1 MLGQLKSAH
10 NMYCDRRLGIQ
21 TTADIRPPD
30 TSLHRDSGKTSAL
43 GYSLIGRYIRLLR
56 LQPSDVVYDVGCG
69 TGRPLCLFAR
79 RRVRRCI
86 GIEID
91 PTVAEIAKTNAANL
105 VGRRAEITVIHG
117 DAASSTDY
125 QDGTVFWL
133 YHPFGQR
140 TLAAVLERVRKS
152 VEASPRSVRFCYV
165 TPDVE
170 QAFSA
175 CGWLTRYK
183 TVKPLLHPTSAASFW
198 RN

>member
-1 MLGQLKSAH
+1 MLGYFKSAH
-10 NMYCDRRLGIQ
+10 NSFCDRRLGIR
-21 TTADIRPPD
+21 TSADIRPPD

-43 GYSLIGRYIRLLR
+43 GYSLISRYIRLLR
-56 LQPSDVVYDVGCG
+56 LQPSDVVYDIGCG

-79 RRVRRCI
+79 HRVRRCV

-91 PTVAEIAKTNAANL
+91 PAVAEIARGNAVKL
-105 VGRRAEITVIHG
+105 VGRRSEIAIIQD
-117 DAASSTDY
+117 DASTADY
-125 QDGTVFWL
+125 RDGTVFWL

-140 TLAAVLERVRKS
+140 TLAAVLERVHKS
-152 VEASPRSVRFCYV
+152 VEASPRAVRFCYV

-183 TVKPLLHPTSAASFW
+183 TVKPFLHPGSAASFW